1 MTNERQGTRKSVFYL
16 IIFLLI
22 FLLVLYMMI
31 LGGDLMNNIFEVEI
45 RKMMKRNKISQRM
58 LAEELGVH
66 EETIRYRLRTMN
78 KNKYKVMSDAIER
91 MTKLEVTK

>member
-1 MTNERQGTRKSVFYL
+1 M
-16 IIFLLI
+16 
-22 FLLVLYMMI
+22 
-31 LGGDLMNNIFEVEI
+31 DNIFEVEI

>member
-22 FLLVLYMMI
+22 FLLFLYMMI
-31 LGGDLMNNIFEVEI
+31 LGGDLMDNIFEVEI